1 MTPLTTSQCPPVQT
15 EPTVIPEHMAIL
27 LLEGGQRFL
36 VQIADAIRGDDLR
49 LMDHFKRK
57 AFAILDELHRRLNHE
72 QGGELVDNLIR
83 LYDWWRR
90 EIVDAVEMGDVERLN
105 RVRTQMGDIRQAW
118 EQVLF
123 KGAGM
128 SEGPKL

>member
-1 MTPLTTSQCPPVQT
+1 
-15 EPTVIPEHMAIL
+15 MAIL

-36 VQIADAIRGDDLR
+36 VQLADAIRGNDPR
-49 LMDHFKRK
+49 LMGHFVRK
-57 AFAILDELHRRLNHE
+57 VCAILDELHRRLNHE

-83 LYDWWRR
+83 LYGWWRH
-90 EIVDAVEMGDVERLN
+90 EIAEAVDTGNVERLN

-123 KGAGM
+123 RGAGM
-128 SEGPKL
+128 SEGPKF